1 MRSVTRTAA
10 LGHRL
15 AVNGLT
21 GSKLPRSR
29 LTAAARPGLQDGSPR
44 SGLLSLAVRV
54 DAVQP
59 HDWRNPQLKQVFG
72 PRGAIYLVPQ
82 EDVGIFSL
90 GLLPRDPGRIEHLRD
105 LEQTVHRI
113 LDDGPVRQ
121 TDLVAALP
129 EIEDSREL
137 RWASTLGTILPVWD
151 TVDTIVHPAP
161 PPEIDPE
168 EARRELAR
176 RFFRHIGPAAVAD
189 LQWWLDGSRA
199 DANVTA
205 EAIASELEELFVDGR
220 RCLVTA
226 PFAGADPDPDAVLLL
241 PPDDPYINRRTRDT
255 LLPEPT
261 TRRLLWPQAPP
272 PGALV
277 IGGEIAGTWRRRAT
291 TVEFSP
297 WCQVEPEHRIAAEEI
312 AAAWPLG
319 ETPGAI
325 KWNPPA

>member
-1 MRSVTRTAA
+1 MRSVTRHRGPWSSSRRQRADGFEAAA
-10 LGHRL
+10 LPAHRISSTRAPRRL
-15 AVNGLT
+15 ATLGAALVGGPGRCRPTTRPAEPPTEAGLRAPRRH
-21 GSKLPRSR
+21 LPRS
-29 LTAAARPGLQDGSPR
+29 ARGCRDIQPGP
-44 SGLLSLAVRV
+44 A
-54 DAVQP
+54 
-59 HDWRNPQLKQVFG
+59 
-72 PRGAIYLVPQ
+72 
-82 EDVGIFSL
+82 
-90 GLLPRDPGRIEHLRD
+90 PRDPGRIERHRH

-137 RWASTLGTILPVWD
+137 RGASTLGTILPIWD

-176 RFFRHIGPAAVAD
+176 RFFRHVGPATVAD

-205 EAIASELEELFVDGR
+205 EAIASELEELLVDGR

-226 PFAGADPDPDAVLLL
+226 PFTCADPDPDAVLLL
-241 PPDDPYINRRTRDT
+241 PPDGPYINRRTRDI

-261 TRRLLWPQAPP
+261 TRRQLWPQAPS

-297 WCQVEPEHRIAAEEI
+297 WFQVEPEHRTAAEEI

-319 ETPGAI
+319 EIPGAI

>member
-21 GSKLPRSR
+21 GSRVSRSR
-29 LTAAARPGLQDGSPR
+29 LAEAARPGLQDGSPR
-44 SGLLSLAVRV
+44 SGLLSLAARV

-59 HDWRNPQLKQVFG
+59 HDWRDPGLKQVFG

-82 EDVGIFSL
+82 EDVGIFTL
-90 GLLPRDPGRIEHLRD
+90 GLLPRDPSRIERLRH

-113 LDDGPVRQ
+113 LDDGPIRQ

-151 TVDTIVHPAP
+151 TVDTIVHPGP
-161 PPEIDPE
+161 PPVIDPE

-176 RFFRHIGPAAVAD
+176 RFFRYIGPATVAD
-189 LQWWLDGSRA
+189 LQWWCNGSRA

-205 EAIASELEELFVDGR
+205 EAIAGDLNELLVDGR
-220 RCLVTA
+220 QCQVTA
-226 PFAGADPDPDAVLLL
+226 PFTDAGPDPDAVLLL
-241 PPDDPYINRRTRDT
+241 PPDDPYINRKTRDI

-291 TVEFSP
+291 TVEFTP
-297 WCQVEPEHRIAAEEI
+297 WCHVAPEHRAAAEGT